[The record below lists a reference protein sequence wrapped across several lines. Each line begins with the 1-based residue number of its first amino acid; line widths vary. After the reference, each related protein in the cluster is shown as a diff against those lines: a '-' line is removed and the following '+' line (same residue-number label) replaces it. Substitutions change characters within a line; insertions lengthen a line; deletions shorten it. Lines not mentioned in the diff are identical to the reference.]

1 MADITVSLMS
11 LVAELQNLYSSYSQ
25 QASSISSYLPE
36 SDNLDRQLQKQNL
49 QLHDLTRQEE
59 IYDREFL
66 DRKQNPSNT
75 GIFYRIGLRTTEDW
89 VFAYF
94 FFSYMIFVLIL
105 LFYVLRYSTKKIY
118 AVATVTGIGILF
130 GILSTFLLYRY
141 A

>member
-1 MADITVSLMS
+1 MADITVSLIS

-36 SDNLDRQLQKQNL
+36 SDNLDRQIQKQNL
-49 QLHDLTRQEE
+49 QLQDLTRQEE
-59 IYDREFL
+59 TYDREFL

-105 LFYVLRYSTKKIY
+105 LLYVLRHSTKKIY
-118 AVATVTGIGILF
+118 AAAAVTGIGTLF

>member
-1 MADITVSLMS
+1 MS

-36 SDNLDRQLQKQNL
+36 SDNLDRQIQKQNL
-49 QLHDLTRQEE
+49 QLQDLTRQEE

>member
-1 MADITVSLMS
+1 MS
-11 LVAELQNLYSSYSQ
+11 LVAELQNLYSSYST

-36 SDNLDRQLQKQNL
+36 SDNLDRQIQKQNL
-49 QLHDLTRQEE
+49 QLQDLTRQEE
-59 IYDREFL
+59 TYDREFL

-105 LFYVLRYSTKKIY
+105 LLYVLRHSTKKIY